1 MGIPLNKAYRM
12 SLPLVSDGRVT
23 QSLWQHHTEPLT
35 ERNKQRYQNR
45 GKTVILLKIFLA
57 EEWLSQPE
65 LWTLSFVLRFF
76 SSYTVWRII
85 TAQPCLFPGKGALT
99 PRHKNSETEASSPY

>member
-1 MGIPLNKAYRM
+1 MPLNKAYRM

-45 GKTVILLKIFLA
+45 GKTVILF
-57 EEWLSQPE
+57 EN
-65 LWTLSFVLRFF
+65 F
-76 SSYTVWRII
+76 SSQRDDCLII
-85 TAQPCLFPGKGALT
+85 YIYV
-99 PRHKNSETEASSPY
+99 R

>member
-1 MGIPLNKAYRM
+1 MGVPLNKAYRM
-12 SLPLVSDGRVT
+12 SLSLVSDGRVT
-23 QSLWQHHTEPLT
+23 QSLWPHHTEPLT

-85 TAQPCLFPGKGALT
+85 TVQPCLFPGKGSLT
-99 PRHKNSETEASSPY
+99 LRHKKK

>member
-12 SLPLVSDGRVT
+12 SLSLVSYNRVT

-45 GKTVILLKIFLA
+45 GKTVILFENFSSKRNDSLIIYICGGMAASSLYA
-57 EEWLSQPE
+57 EE
-65 LWTLSFVLRFF
+65 
-76 SSYTVWRII
+76 
-85 TAQPCLFPGKGALT
+85 
-99 PRHKNSETEASSPY
+99 

>member
-1 MGIPLNKAYRM
+1 MGMPLNKAYRM

-45 GKTVILLKIFLA
+45 GKNVILLKIFPRGGMTVSTRAVDTFLCS
-57 EEWLSQPE
+57 EIFLE
-65 LWTLSFVLRFF
+65 LYRVEDNYRSAMLISRKGFTNP
-76 SSYTVWRII
+76 
-85 TAQPCLFPGKGALT
+85 TA
-99 PRHKNSETEASSPY
+99 